1 MSLELYRVRL
11 YHDGA
16 RPGVVRVEGVQHRL
30 EHCPQVPGLPALVGI
45 DVAPETAT
53 WVITPRFGPRRE
65 MENDE
70 IAATHKW
77 LRAVGKGEIT
87 P

>member
-1 MSLELYRVRL
+1 MSLELYRTRL
-11 YHDGA
+11 YHDA
-16 RPGVVRVEGVQHRL
+16 VRPGVVRVEGVQFL
-30 EHCPQVPGLPALVGI
+30 LQQCPQIPGLPHLVGI

-53 WVITPRFGPRRE
+53 WIITPRFGARRE

-70 IAATHKW
+70 IAAVHNW